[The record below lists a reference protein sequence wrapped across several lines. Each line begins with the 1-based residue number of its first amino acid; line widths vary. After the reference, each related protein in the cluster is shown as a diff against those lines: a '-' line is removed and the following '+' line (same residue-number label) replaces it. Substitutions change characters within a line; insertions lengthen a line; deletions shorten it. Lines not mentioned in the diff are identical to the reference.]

1 MHDKSSLPMIAPVFR
16 PLPDPG
22 SLVGGTVK
30 IGGLQ
35 EVPPSDGTYLL
46 LQVVQLSL
54 LAQNLQSFTLQPT
67 RKCSK

>member
-35 EVPPSDGTYLL
+35 EVPPSDGT
-46 LQVVQLSL
+46 
-54 LAQNLQSFTLQPT
+54 
-67 RKCSK
+67 